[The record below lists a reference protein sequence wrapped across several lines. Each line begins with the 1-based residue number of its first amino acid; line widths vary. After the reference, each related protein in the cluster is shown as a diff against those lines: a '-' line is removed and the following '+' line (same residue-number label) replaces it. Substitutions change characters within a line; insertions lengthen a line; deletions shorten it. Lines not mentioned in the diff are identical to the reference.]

1 MSLASEPAAADS
13 ATAAQGRGVL
23 LMTYGSPASLD
34 EDGIRT
40 YLTSVRGGRPPE
52 PTLVA
57 EFLRRYSVIGGSPL
71 IEITRR
77 QADALS
83 IRLGWP
89 VEIGMRFSEP
99 SIATG
104 LSALAA
110 RGVRRVAAIVLAPQF
125 SPLLMAGYG
134 RAIDAAVPAAAALP
148 GETEP
153 PIVSRPG
160 PWHLEPSFI
169 AAVGARIREALG
181 RFPAGERGSV
191 PVLLTAHSLPRRVA
205 DEEPAYLAQLR
216 ETAEAVAAS
225 AGLAPARW
233 RFCWQSAGHEP
244 GEWLKPDFADL
255 MPELV
260 AAGHRSVLVAPVQ
273 FLADHL
279 EILYDIDVGARDQ
292 ATAAGLDFRR
302 IGSLND
308 DPGLIAALASVATAT
323 VPEGA

>member
-1 MSLASEPAAADS
+1 MTLASESTAADS
-13 ATAAQGRGVL
+13 ETASEGRGVL

-34 EDGIRT
+34 EDGIRA
-40 YLTSVRGGRPPE
+40 YLTSVRSGRPPDAM
-52 PTLVA
+52 LVA

-104 LSALAA
+104 LAALAA
-110 RGVRRVAAIVLAPQF
+110 RGARRVAAIVMAPQY

-134 RAIDAAVPAAAALP
+134 RAIDAAVSA
-148 GETEP
+148 ETGQSGATDTP
-153 PIVSRPG
+153 NVSRPG

-169 AAVGARIREALG
+169 AAVGARIREALD
-181 RFPAGERGSV
+181 RFPADERDSV
-191 PVLLTAHSLPRRVA
+191 PILLTAHSLPRRVA

-255 MPELV
+255 MPELA

-279 EILYDIDVGARDQ
+279 EILYDIDVGAREQ
-292 ATAAGLDFRR
+292 ATAAGLDFDR

-323 VPEGA
+323 LPEQA